1 MPLHEVPHE
10 DVNPHMGGND
20 ARDACVRFAVAGG
33 TVGDHAARAFV
44 RMAGFVAVARGV
56 KLSCFMRALHV
67 VVLVVSA
74 GCTNEYH
81 PEYHPETSY
90 SVHQSVSYPT
100 NIFQMT
106 GGSVVA
112 TAPPETSSD
121 PNAPPIGDPSSVQVF
136 ESSKLDHPGEVV
148 GLIDVTAT
156 GTRDAALVEVRR
168 RAAQM
173 GADAVV
179 GLEFHKGQDGR
190 LARVSGLGVRL
201 EQRDHSASR
210 D

>member
-1 MPLHEVPHE
+1 MRS
-10 DVNPHMGGND
+10 
-20 ARDACVRFAVAGG
+20 ARSVAL
-33 TVGDHAARAFV
+33 
-44 RMAGFVAVARGV
+44 ARGV
-56 KLSCFMRALHV
+56 KLACFMRALHV
-67 VVLVVSA
+67 AVFLVSA
-74 GCTNEYH
+74 GCMNEYH

-106 GGSVVA
+106 NGGSVVA
-112 TAPPETSSD
+112 NAPSEASSTD
-121 PNAPPIGDPSSVQVF
+121 PNAAPIGDPSAVQVF

-156 GTRDAALVEVRR
+156 STRDAALVEVRR

-201 EQRDHSASR
+201 EPRDHAASR
-210 D
+210 E